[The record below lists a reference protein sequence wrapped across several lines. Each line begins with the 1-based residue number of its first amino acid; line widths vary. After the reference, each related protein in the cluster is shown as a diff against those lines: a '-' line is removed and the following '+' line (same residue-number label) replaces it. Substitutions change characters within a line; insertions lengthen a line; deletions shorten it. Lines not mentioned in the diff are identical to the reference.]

1 MRSITRVSGAAGG
14 TGIEPVLGRAAAATR
29 VRVAPPLRFD
39 VPGTLWTLVRTDFK
53 VRYHGTLMGYVW
65 AMLKPLAMFLV
76 LMGVFTFVFD
86 STPDYALHLV
96 LGLFLYDYFQEAT
109 KTGLVSLH
117 SKGYLIGRSRFP
129 RWLLVVA
136 STANPLIVV
145 ATASAAILACLAFAG
160 RTPAPAAL
168 LLYLLYVL
176 LFSGI
181 VVAFSLAS
189 SVLFVRYRDLNQ
201 VWEVVVQAGLFLAP
215 IIYPLGVLPE
225 RVHPFLFL
233 WPPTPVIEF
242 SRAVLIEGATPSLRA
257 HLCLLAVAAA
267 SLGAGALT
275 YRRLAP
281 TTPEYL

>member
-1 MRSITRVSGAAGG
+1 MAAPTRASV
-14 TGIEPVLGRAAAATR
+14 AT
-29 VRVAPPLRFD
+29 PLRFD
-39 VPGTLWTLVRTDFK
+39 LPGTLWTLIRTDFK

-76 LMGVFTFVFD
+76 LMGVFTYVFA
-86 STPDYALHLV
+86 SQPDYALRLV
-96 LGLFLYDYFQEAT
+96 LGLLLYDYFQEAT
-109 KTGLVSLH
+109 QAGLVSLH
-117 SKGYLIGRSRFP
+117 TKGYLIGRSRFP

-136 STANPLIVV
+136 STANPLVVV
-145 ATASAAILACLAFAG
+145 ATASAAMLVCLGLLGRLPGPGALALYALYV
-160 RTPAPAAL
+160 AAL
-168 LLYLLYVL
+168 AL
-176 LFSGI
+176 I
-181 VVAFSLAS
+181 VVGFSLAA

-267 SLGAGALT
+267 SICGGALT